1 MDKVKQKKNML
12 QQTTYKEKDQ
22 KIKWSVMIISSILM
36 ASFHAIF
43 INLAKV
49 NGEITFSSASVA
61 LLIELLKL
69 CISVLMLLKD
79 AFLNKHSISINRKV
93 MLLYI
98 IPAFLYTANNNLVT
112 HVQRF
117 MDPGSF
123 QILSNMKIA
132 TSVIF
137 YRLIINRYVSRNKWL
152 AVFFLFVASV
162 LNSLGGLNIKND
174 LSLKT
179 VYVTKT
185 GICLI
190 CLYSC
195 ISGFTGVFTEAVLKT
210 YIETSINAQN
220 SILYL
225 YGILLNILLY
235 TSSSQSFQDF
245 FRGFSLWTWLIVLT
259 QAVNGIIISYVLKHS
274 STIVRMFIISFAT
287 VLTPLFSHF
296 IFDLTLNSYFIS
308 SIVVVIFALYLHFN
322 F

>member
-1 MDKVKQKKNML
+1 ML
-12 QQTTYKEKDQ
+12 QQTTYKEKDYQ

-195 ISGFTGVFTEAVLKT
+195 ISGFTGVFT
-210 YIETSINAQN
+210 
-220 SILYL
+220 
-225 YGILLNILLY
+225 
-235 TSSSQSFQDF
+235 DF

>member
-1 MDKVKQKKNML
+1 ML
-12 QQTTYKEKDQ
+12 QQTTYKEKDYQ

>member
-1 MDKVKQKKNML
+1 ML
-12 QQTTYKEKDQ
+12 QQTTYKEKDYQ

-235 TSSSQSFQDF
+235 TSSSQSFQGPMH
-245 FRGFSLWTWLIVLT
+245 RHLPKVGMC
-259 QAVNGIIISYVLKHS
+259 A
-274 STIVRMFIISFAT
+274 
-287 VLTPLFSHF
+287 PLFKTSKSNV
-296 IFDLTLNSYFIS
+296 LN
-308 SIVVVIFALYLHFN
+308 
-322 F
+322 

>member
-1 MDKVKQKKNML
+1 
-12 QQTTYKEKDQ
+12 
-22 KIKWSVMIISSILM
+22 M

>member
-1 MDKVKQKKNML
+1 
-12 QQTTYKEKDQ
+12 
-22 KIKWSVMIISSILM
+22 M

-79 AFLNKHSISINRKV
+79 VSLNQHDISINRKV

-179 VYVTKT
+179 IYVTKT

-210 YIETSINAQN
+210 YIETSIHAQN

-225 YGILLNILLY
+225 YGILLNVLLY

-274 STIVRMFIISFAT
+274 STIVRMFIIAFAT

-296 IFDLTLNSYFIS
+296 IFDLTLNSYFLS